1 MAFDELDQRV
11 AELALRLKH
20 QFQAVLIACPDY
32 GGDAHAAQEIAV
44 LGDLIK
50 ELEDTVVIAQVR
62 AAAGQSG

>member
-1 MAFDELDQRV
+1 MEIDERL

-20 QFQAVLIACPDY
+20 QFQTVIMAVPEYGNDARIANEM
-32 GGDAHAAQEIAV
+32 GV

-62 AAAGQSG
+62 AAGQAE